1 MRLTSPKISSRE
13 EGKFLVKINGKKQ
26 LSPGGLAQLGE
37 RHVRNVEVEGSSPL
51 SSTILS
57 LTACLLTD
65 RPLLFQL
72 SKKTSKTRLNG
83 EFLTAISL

>member
-1 MRLTSPKISSRE
+1 
-13 EGKFLVKINGKKQ
+13 
-26 LSPGGLAQLGE
+26 
-37 RHVRNVEVEGSSPL
+37 
-51 SSTILS
+51 LS